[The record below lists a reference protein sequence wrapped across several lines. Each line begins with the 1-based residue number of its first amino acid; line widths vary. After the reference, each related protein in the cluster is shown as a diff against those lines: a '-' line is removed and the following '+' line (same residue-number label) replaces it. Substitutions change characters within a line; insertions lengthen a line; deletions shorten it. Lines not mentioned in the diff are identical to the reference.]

1 MTAFWPTSE
10 PRAPGRGRD
19 EAATEGW
26 LVMER
31 WDDTCSPAARARRW
45 PCPAIFTS
53 RRAHVLD
60 ALQVEAPSGDG
71 HAGGAALRRQHHHR
85 HRAAHGGGYPAVRAS
100 PGGGHRE
107 RDAVRDLRD
116 RGTGGIAHGVR
127 ERRGRASRAGRRS
140 DHRHQ
145 LRPDDTGRGGPTP
158 SHHRPAQRRQ
168 LDPRDARRRPD
179 DAHRNPLG
187 VSVTQPATS
196 TEPRAVLRDHV
207 PVATRPATGR
217 PTVVIVGAG
226 FGGLRAARALRK
238 APVNVV
244 LVDRHNYHLF
254 QPLLY
259 QVATAGLEP
268 EEIARPVRAILR
280 RQSNTDVRMT
290 EGTGLDAG
298 GKRID
303 TTDGPIAYD
312 YLILAV
318 GGQTNYFGLESV
330 PRHGFGLKD
339 IPEAIRIRNHV
350 LHAFERAMIEAN
362 PERRRAEL
370 TFVVVGGGPTGVE
383 MAGALSELIRLV
395 LVKDYPRLNVK
406 DVRVLLLEATD
417 RLLAAMPD
425 RLGDAAAKILW
436 RKKHVEVRFGAA
448 VQDFDGARITLK
460 SGEVIPARTLIWAAG
475 AKAVSLT
482 ATLGLTTARQGRV
495 AVTPEL
501 QAPDHPEVYVIGDAA
516 YLEHDGAPLPMMAPV
531 ALQMADTATANIARR
546 LRDEPPRAF
555 RFKDPGSL
563 ATIGRNAAVAYLGG
577 VAFKGFAAWV
587 VWLIV
592 HIIQLIGFRNK
603 LFVLM
608 NWAWDYFF
616 YERAARLITKE

>member
-1 MTAFWPTSE
+1 
-10 PRAPGRGRD
+10 
-19 EAATEGW
+19 
-26 LVMER
+26 V
-31 WDDTCSPAARARRW
+31 
-45 PCPAIFTS
+45 
-53 RRAHVLD
+53 
-60 ALQVEAPSGDG
+60 
-71 HAGGAALRRQHHHR
+71 
-85 HRAAHGGGYPAVRAS
+85 
-100 PGGGHRE
+100 
-107 RDAVRDLRD
+107 
-116 RGTGGIAHGVR
+116 
-127 ERRGRASRAGRRS
+127 
-140 DHRHQ
+140 
-145 LRPDDTGRGGPTP
+145 
-158 SHHRPAQRRQ
+158 
-168 LDPRDARRRPD
+168 
-179 DAHRNPLG
+179 
-187 VSVTQPATS
+187 
-196 TEPRAVLRDHV
+196 
-207 PVATRPATGR
+207 R

-238 APVNVV
+238 APVDVV
-244 LVDRHNYHLF
+244 LLDRHNYHLF

-268 EEIARPVRAILR
+268 EQIAKPVRAILR
-280 RQSNTDVRMT
+280 RQPNFEFRMVEVTGVDFAGRRVATDH
-290 EGTGLDAG
+290 
-298 GKRID
+298 
-303 TTDGPIAYD
+303 GPVPYD
-312 YLILAV
+312 FLILAL
-318 GGQTNYFGLESV
+318 GGETNYFGLDGIV
-330 PRHGFGLKD
+330 RHGFGLKGVVD
-339 IPEAIRIRNHV
+339 AVAIRNHV
-350 LHAFERAMIEAN
+350 LRCFELAMLEPDA
-362 PERRRAEL
+362 ERRRALL

-395 LVKDYPRLNVK
+395 LVKDYPRLNIK

-516 YLEHDGAPLPMMAPV
+516 YREHDGAPLPMMAPV
-531 ALQMADTATANIARR
+531 AIQMADTATANIARR

-555 RFKDPGSL
+555 RYKDPGSL